1 MQERYKASPTMVPVS
16 DTTGT
21 SNVGIDLDRIE
32 QDLADVD
39 IALGRLEDG
48 TYWTCE
54 VTGAEIPAER
64 LAENPTLRRSV

>member
-1 MQERYKASPTMVPVS
+1 MGPVS
-16 DTTGT
+16 DTTGSQT
-21 SNVGIDLDRIE
+21 NGTAIDLDRIE

-54 VTGAEIPAER
+54 VTGAEIPAVK
-64 LAENPTLRRSV
+64 LAENPTLRRAV

>member
-1 MQERYKASPTMVPVS
+1 MDSVS
-16 DTTGT
+16 DTADT
-21 SNVGIDLDRIE
+21 SNGSIDLDRIE

-54 VTGAEIPAER
+54 VTGAEIPAEK

>member
-1 MQERYKASPTMVPVS
+1 MNPVS
-16 DTTGT
+16 DTAGT
-21 SNVGIDLDRIE
+21 SNGSIDLDRIE

-54 VTGAEIPAER
+54 VTGAEIPAEK
-64 LAENPTLRRSV
+64 LAERPTIRRAV

>member
-1 MQERYKASPTMVPVS
+1 MGPVS
-16 DTTGT
+16 DTTGSQT
-21 SNVGIDLDRIE
+21 NGTAIDLDRIE
-32 QDLADVD
+32 RDLADVD

-54 VTGAEIPAER
+54 VTGAEIPAEK

>member
-1 MQERYKASPTMVPVS
+1 MVPVS

-54 VTGAEIPAER
+54 VTGAEIPAEK

>member
-1 MQERYKASPTMVPVS
+1 MDSVS
-16 DTTGT
+16 DTADT
-21 SNVGIDLDRIE
+21 SNGSIDLDRIE
-32 QDLADVD
+32 HDLADVD